1 MAQCGHVGSTPTPG
15 MLERRKMWGMLAPSH
30 ERACNVLRARRGR
43 EKVES
48 PPVSTD
54 SMQDTKT
61 FHGGRLVARR
71 LKAHGVSKLF
81 TLSGGHLFSI
91 YDGCREEGIDIVDV
105 RHESTAAFAAEG
117 WAKVTREPGVC
128 ALTAGPGVTN
138 GMSAIASAQANHSPI
153 VVLGGRAPALRW
165 GQGSLQEIDH
175 VPFVRPLVKLAA
187 TAQSTEEIPGL
198 VDDAFAAALAP
209 HGGGAFVDFPL
220 DYVFMEAAEQE
231 GLYEQDSSQTGQP
244 GNGRAAGAGA
254 QMADAQSIER
264 AGELL
269 RAGERPVIMAG
280 TDLYWAHG
288 ETALAELAQTLRIP
302 VFLNGLA
309 RGCLAADHELFFSRA
324 RSQALKGADVAL
336 VVGVPMD
343 FRLGFGGAFGDE
355 TEIVV
360 IDAAEPERNPT
371 RAVAAECYGS
381 IAATLADLRGAAG
394 AAALSS
400 ESWISGLR
408 ATETERREAE
418 RAEREDDRA
427 PLHPMRLYAELAQ
440 VLDRDA
446 IVIGDGGDYVSYA
459 GRVVD
464 SYQPGCWL
472 DPGPFGCLGTGPGYA
487 LAAKLAHP
495 ERQVVMLLGD
505 GAFGFSGM
513 EFDTLAR
520 HGVNVV
526 AVMGNNGIWAL
537 EKHPMEFL
545 YGYSVAADL
554 RPGTRYDSVVEA
566 LGCHGELVQY
576 PGELRG
582 ALERAF
588 AAGRP
593 ALVNVLT
600 DPAVAYP
607 RKANLA

>member
-1 MAQCGHVGSTPTPG
+1 MATES
-15 MLERRKMWGMLAPSH
+15 
-30 ERACNVLRARRGR
+30 ARETG
-43 EKVES
+43 
-48 PPVSTD
+48 
-54 SMQDTKT
+54 T
-61 FHGGRLVARR
+61 FHGGRLIARR

-91 YDGCREEGIDIVDV
+91 YDGCREEGIEIIDV

-138 GMSAIASAQANHSPI
+138 GMSAMASAQANHSPM

-175 VPFVRPLVKLAA
+175 VPFVRPLAKLAA
-187 TAQSTEEIPGL
+187 TPGSTEEIPGL
-198 VDDAFAAALAP
+198 VDDAFAAAVAP
-209 HGGGAFVDFPL
+209 HGGPAFVDFPL

-231 GLYEQDSSQTGQP
+231 PDAEAP
-244 GNGRAAGAGA
+244 GHASAASPAPSEA
-254 QMADAQSIER
+254 IER

-269 RAGERPVIMAG
+269 RGAERAVIMAG
-280 TDLYWAHG
+280 TDLYWGRG
-288 ETALAELAQTLRIP
+288 ERELLALAETLRIP

-309 RGCLAADHELFFSRA
+309 RGCVPADHELFFSRA
-324 RSQALKGADVAL
+324 RSLALKGADVAL
-336 VVGVPMD
+336 VIGVPMD
-343 FRLGFGGAFGDE
+343 FRLGFGGAFGED

-360 IDAAEPERNPT
+360 IDSAEPERRHPRPVT
-371 RAVAAECYGS
+371 AELYGA
-381 IAATLADLRGAAG
+381 IGPTLAGLLACTGDSPLA
-394 AAALSS
+394 SS
-400 ESWISGLR
+400 PWISELR
-408 ATETERREAE
+408 VAETAQREAE
-418 RAEREDDRA
+418 RAELEDERA
-427 PLHPMRLYAELAQ
+427 PLHPMRLYAELGAM
-440 VLDRDA
+440 LDRDA

-459 GRVVD
+459 GRMVD

-495 ERQVVMLLGD
+495 ERQVVLLLGD

-526 AVMGNNGIWAL
+526 GVMGNNGIWGL

-554 RPGTRYDSVVEA
+554 RPETRYDQVVEA
-566 LGCHGELVQY
+566 LGGHGELVRS
-576 PGELRG
+576 PAELRP
-582 ALERAF
+582 AFERAL
-588 AAGRP
+588 ASGRP

-607 RKANLA
+607 RRSNLA

>member
-1 MAQCGHVGSTPTPG
+1 MA
-15 MLERRKMWGMLAPSH
+15 A
-30 ERACNVLRARRGR
+30 
-43 EKVES
+43 ES
-48 PPVSTD
+48 AQET
-54 SMQDTKT
+54 TT
-61 FHGGRLVARR
+61 YHGGRLVARR
-71 LKAHGVSKLF
+71 LKAQGVSKLF

-91 YDGCREEGIDIVDV
+91 YDGCREEGIEIVDV

-138 GMSAIASAQANHSPI
+138 GMSAMASAQANHSPM
-153 VVLGGRAPALRW
+153 VVLGGRAPAMRW

-175 VPFVRPLVKLAA
+175 VPFVRPLTKLAA
-187 TAQSTEEIPGL
+187 TPGATDEIPGL
-198 VDDAFAAALAP
+198 LDDAFAAARAP
-209 HGGGAFVDFPL
+209 HSGPTFVDFPM
-220 DYVFMEAAEQE
+220 DYVFQEAAEPSE
-231 GLYEQDSSQTGQP
+231 ESLFA
-244 GNGRAAGAGA
+244 GRVAAEAGASGEA
-254 QMADAQSIER
+254 IER

-269 RAGERPVIMAG
+269 RGAERPVIMAG
-280 TDLYWAHG
+280 TDLYWGRG
-288 ETALAELAQTLRIP
+288 EQELLALAETLRIP

-309 RGCLAADHELFFSRA
+309 RGCVAADHELFYSRA

-336 VVGVPMD
+336 VIGVPMD
-343 FRLGFGGAFGDE
+343 FRLAFGASFGED

-360 IDAAEPERNPT
+360 IDVAEPERRHPRT
-371 RAVAAECYGS
+371 VAVECYG
-381 IAATLADLRGAAG
+381 ALPATL
-394 AAALSS
+394 
-400 ESWISGLR
+400 SGLR
-408 ATETERREAE
+408 TAAGEKALASDAWVAELRVAESEKRAGE
-418 RAEREDDRA
+418 RAELEDDRS
-427 PLHPMRLYAELAQ
+427 PLHPMRLYAELAK

-472 DPGPFGCLGTGPGYA
+472 DPGPFGCLGSGPGYA
-487 LAAKLAHP
+487 LAAKLARP
-495 ERQVVMLLGD
+495 ESQVVLLLGD

-526 AVMGNNGIWAL
+526 GVMGNNGIWAL

-554 RPGTRYDSVVEA
+554 RPETRYDQVVEA
-566 LGCHGELVQY
+566 LGGHGELVRA
-576 PGELRG
+576 PSEFAP

-588 AAGRP
+588 SAGKP

-600 DPAVAYP
+600 DPTVVYP
-607 RKANLA
+607 RRSNLA